1 MVQLSPARDAA
12 ALRTFTLGEGVLMLV
27 LGLLAMIF
35 PLAASL
41 WVTAMVALIFLVGGL
56 LGWINNLM
64 RARLLGR
71 WLAFWRL
78 VVSTLLVAAGLS
90 MLLQLGSGP
99 TQAAAPIA
107 TLALAIGVVFVVE
120 GLVALGVSLAHRR
133 IRGWGWG
140 LLNGLITLA
149 LGTTI
154 LLLPG
159 PVLLQVLGLLVG
171 ISFVFSGLDLLSFSA
186 SFHGPDQDTA
196 GQPEPPGS

>member
-1 MVQLSPARDAA
+1 MAQLSPARDAA
-12 ALRTFTLGEGVLMLV
+12 ALRAFTLGEGVLMLV

-41 WVTAMVALIFLVGGL
+41 WVTVMVALIFLVAGL

-99 TQAAAPIA
+99 AQATTPIA

-149 LGTTI
+149 LGVTI

-186 SFHGPDQDTA
+186 SFHGPDQGSA
-196 GQPEPPGS
+196 AQLGPPGS

>member
-1 MVQLSPARDAA
+1 MAQLSTARDAA

-41 WVTAMVALIFLVGGL
+41 WVTVMVALIFLVAGL

-99 TQAAAPIA
+99 GQATTPIA

-149 LGTTI
+149 LGVTI

-186 SFHGPDQDTA
+186 SFHGPDQGSA
-196 GQPEPPGS
+196 AQHGPPGS